1 MSARERHSTATPKQA
16 PTMAPVNAPPSV
28 VLVVLLSLLL
38 LPPPPVAASGGA
50 CGYAH
55 TPPLPKLCCKLLFST
70 AKKKVGVE
78 AASAAACAALLAP
91 PPPPT
96 MYRVSSVGAAPPPK
110 PASSPRLLALNII
123 FPVLASAALV
133 RFRVHSW
140 HMRRIAAVRAHSIA
154 STAAGVSWPVALSRE
169 AAGIPAIK
177 TDSS

>member
-16 PTMAPVNAPPSV
+16 PTMAPVNAPPNV
-28 VLVVLLSLLL
+28 VLVVLPLP
-38 LPPPPVAASGGA
+38 LPPLPPTSAA

-110 PASSPRLLALNII
+110 PASSPRLLALIII